1 MKIDFARNLAVKV
14 LYKIDE
20 EKSYSNIILDE
31 VLNSNR
37 EKLSNKDIGF
47 ISELVYGVTTWRL
60 TLDTIIQKY
69 SKTKLKK
76 ISPIVK
82 NILRVGAYQILFLDK
97 IPKSAAVNESVNLCK
112 KYSVKSTGF
121 VNAILRKIEKE
132 DLNELNSIQ
141 NDIERISKVSSIAEW
156 IVEKLITELGKEK
169 AEEVCIN
176 SNLRPKMS
184 VRINTLKTN
193 KEELV
198 KRLKEKEIDIE
209 DGVLDDFIY
218 LNSVKNITNLEEYKE
233 GLFTM
238 QDEAAALTALVLNP
252 NENENILDCCS
263 APGGK
268 TTYLAE
274 LMKNTGNIKAWDLY
288 ENRLKLVEENAK
300 RLGINIIFTKTNDA
314 TKLNK
319 EEIEK
324 YDKVLLDV
332 PCLGL
337 GVMRRKPDIKWQREE
352 KDVEDISKI
361 QLEILEVCSKYL
373 KKGGKL
379 LYSTC
384 SILKE
389 ENEEIIEKFLN
400 KNKEFKVISPDN
412 NKLNEFR
419 QNIEKDRYIKLYP
432 NDINDGF
439 FICLLEK
446 NI

>member
-20 EKSYSNIILDE
+20 EKSYSNIVLDE

-37 EKLSNKDIGF
+37 EKLTNKDIGF

-69 SKTKLKK
+69 SKIKLKK
-76 ISPIVK
+76 IAPIVK
-82 NILRVGAYQILFLDK
+82 NILRIGAYQILYLDK

-121 VNAILRKIEKE
+121 VNAILRKIDKK
-132 DLNELNSIQ
+132 DLDELNNIK
-141 NDIERISKVSSIAEW
+141 NDIERISKLASMPEW
-156 IVEKLITELGKEK
+156 IVKKLMSELGIEK
-169 AEEVCIN
+169 AQEVCIN
-176 SNLRPKMS
+176 SNIKPKMS
-184 VRINTLKTN
+184 VRVNKLKIT
-193 KEELV
+193 KEELI
-198 KRLKEKEIDIE
+198 KKLKENDIE
-209 DGVLDDFIY
+209 TEDGILDDFIY

-252 NENENILDCCS
+252 KENDNILDCCS

-274 LMKNTGNIKAWDLY
+274 LINNNGKITAWDLY
-288 ENRLKLVEENAK
+288 ENRLKLVNQNEK
-300 RLGINIIFTKTNDA
+300 RLGINIIDTQTNDA
-314 TKLNK
+314 TKLK
-319 EEIEK
+319 DKDIEK

-352 KDVEDISKI
+352 KDVENISKI
-361 QLEILEVCSKYL
+361 QLEILEVCSKYV

-389 ENEEIIEKFLN
+389 ENEDIIEKFL
-400 KNKEFKVISPDN
+400 KNNNEFKIISPDN

-419 QNIEKDRYIKLYP
+419 ENIENQRYIKLYP
-432 NDINDGF
+432 NNKNDGF

>member
-112 KYSVKSTGF
+112 KYSSKSTGF

>member
-112 KYSVKSTGF
+112 KYSAKSTGF

-132 DLNELNSIQ
+132 DLDELKSIQ
-141 NDIERISKVSSIAEW
+141 NDIERISKVSSIPEW

-176 SNLRPKMS
+176 SNIRPKMS
-184 VRINTLKTN
+184 VRINKLKTN

>member
-31 VLNSNR
+31 ALNSNR
-37 EKLSNKDIGF
+37 EKLTNKDIGF

-82 NILRVGAYQILFLDK
+82 NILRIGAYQILYLDK

-112 KYSVKSTGF
+112 KYSMKSTGF
-121 VNAILRKIEKE
+121 VNAILRKIDKK
-132 DLNELNSIQ
+132 DLDELNNIK
-141 NDIERISKVSSIAEW
+141 NNVERISKTTSMPEW
-156 IVEKLITELGKEK
+156 IVEKLITELGMEK
-169 AEEVCIN
+169 AKEVCSN
-176 SNLRPKMS
+176 SNIKPKMS
-184 VRINTLKTN
+184 VRVNKLKIS
-193 KEELV
+193 KEELI
-198 KRLKEKEIDIE
+198 KRLEEKDIE
-209 DGVLDDFIY
+209 LENGILDDFIY
-218 LNSVKNITNLEEYKE
+218 LNSVKNVTNLEEYKE

-238 QDEAAALTALVLNP
+238 QDEAAALTAVVLNP
-252 NENENILDCCS
+252 KENDNILDCCS

-274 LMKNTGNIKAWDLY
+274 LINNNGKITAWDLY
-288 ENRLKLVEENAK
+288 ENRLKLVNQNAK
-300 RLGINIIFTKTNDA
+300 RLGINIISTKTNDA
-314 TKLNK
+314 TVLRD
-319 EEIEK
+319 EYLES

-352 KDVEDISKI
+352 KDVGDISKI
-361 QLEILEVCSKYL
+361 QLEILEACSKYV

-389 ENEEIIEKFLN
+389 ENEDIIEEFL
-400 KNKEFKVISPDN
+400 KNNSEFKIISPDN

-419 QNIEKDRYIKLYP
+419 ENIENQRYIKLYP
-432 NDINDGF
+432 NNKNDGF

>member
-20 EKSYSNIILDE
+20 EKSYSNIVLDE

-37 EKLSNKDIGF
+37 EKLTNKDIGF

-69 SKTKLKK
+69 SKIKLKK
-76 ISPIVK
+76 IAPIVK
-82 NILRVGAYQILFLDK
+82 NILRIGAYQILYLDK

-121 VNAILRKIEKE
+121 VNAILRKIDKK
-132 DLNELNSIQ
+132 DLDELNNIK
-141 NDIERISKVSSIAEW
+141 NDIERISKLASMPEW
-156 IVEKLITELGKEK
+156 IVKKLMSELGIEK
-169 AEEVCIN
+169 AQEVCIN
-176 SNLRPKMS
+176 SNIKPKMS
-184 VRINTLKTN
+184 VRVNKLKIT
-193 KEELV
+193 KEELI
-198 KRLKEKEIDIE
+198 KKLKENDIE
-209 DGVLDDFIY
+209 TEDGILDDFIY

-252 NENENILDCCS
+252 KENDNILDCCS

-274 LMKNTGNIKAWDLY
+274 LINNNGKITAWDLY
-288 ENRLKLVEENAK
+288 ENRLKLVNQNEK
-300 RLGINIIFTKTNDA
+300 RLGINIIDTQTNDA
-314 TKLNK
+314 TKLK
-319 EEIEK
+319 DKDIEK

-352 KDVEDISKI
+352 KDVENISKI
-361 QLEILEVCSKYL
+361 QLEILEVCSKYV

-389 ENEEIIEKFLN
+389 ENEEIIEKFL
-400 KNKEFKVISPDN
+400 KNNNEFKIISPDN

-419 QNIEKDRYIKLYP
+419 ENIENQRYIKLYP
-432 NDINDGF
+432 NNKNDGF